1 MSMKTT
7 VTTTTLWENTAPA
20 KSHTQIL
27 RTNLLM
33 KWFSAS
39 CVKIGIT
46 IRLLLTNKIH

>member
-1 MSMKTT
+1 
-7 VTTTTLWENTAPA
+7 
-20 KSHTQIL
+20 
-27 RTNLLM
+27 M